1 MTLNDNF
8 KQAVELATEELQGF
22 YDRGNSF
29 SALNQKGRSEIL
41 EVFSDDFDWLFHLN
55 KAADDFHSFDSL
67 KRYCA
72 HLTRTEKKMPD
83 ELKHWLAD
91 FLEGIQPTLTPPRG
105 RVTTGLEN
113 NMLLPRLVEKVAVFF
128 KLDRTRNDASDRKSA
143 CDAVQQAI
151 IQIPE
156 ASEIKSRQYR
166 TIKQAYIDAKKRG
179 IFVGN

>member
-8 KQAVELATEELQGF
+8 KQAIEFATDELQDF

-41 EVFSDDFDWLFHLN
+41 EVFSDDFDWQFHLN

-91 FLEGIQPTLTPPRG
+91 VLEGIQPTPKPPRG
-105 RVTTGLEN
+105 GVATGLEN
-113 NMLLPRLVEKVAVFF
+113 NMLIPRLVEKVATKFNIP
-128 KLDRTRNDASDRKSA
+128 RTRGENTSGISA
-143 CDAVQQAI
+143 CDAVQRAI
-151 IQIPE
+151 INVPE
-156 ASEIKSRQYR
+156 AREIKSRQYE
-166 TIKQAYIDAKKRG
+166 TIRKDYAAAKKRG
-179 IFVGN
+179 IFDG